1 MAIERGASLKGAMIG
16 FLNVDKP
23 PGMTSHDVVAA
34 VRRRLPRKTKVGHAG
49 TLDPFATGVL
59 VLCVGPAT
67 RLACYVQSQP
77 KRYAAEVTLG
87 ATSTTDD
94 PEGKIAPTPGAEP
107 VPLDEVRGALEAF
120 VGEIQQVPP
129 AHSAVHVGG
138 RRAYKLAREGER
150 PELPARRVVVHAI
163 ELTGYDWPV
172 VGLDVRCGSGT
183 YIRALARDIGRE
195 LGVGGYCSALARTE
209 VGCFTLDAAV
219 PLDALDPERR
229 LIPVAD
235 GLPTMPQVRLGAA
248 GAARLCQGQAVA
260 ADAELPLPSSEVLVV
275 GQGGDALAIARVAG
289 DGLTLQPRKVLVP
302 SP

>member
-1 MAIERGASLKGAMIG
+1 MAIERRASVEGATVG
-16 FLNVDKP
+16 FLNVHKP
-23 PGMTSHDVVAA
+23 RGMTSHDIVAA

-59 VLCVGPAT
+59 VLCVGQAT
-67 RLACYVQSQP
+67 RLASYVQSQP

-94 PEGKIAPTPGAEP
+94 PEGEIAPTPGAEP

-120 VGEIQQVPP
+120 VGEIDQVPP

-150 PELPARRVVVHAI
+150 PELPSRRVVVHAI
-163 ELTGYDWPV
+163 ELVRYDWPV
-172 VGLDVRCGSGT
+172 VELDVRCGSGT
-183 YIRALARDIGRE
+183 YVRALARDIGRE

-219 PLDALDPERR
+219 PLDALDPERH
-229 LIPVAD
+229 LISVAD
-235 GLPTMPQVRLGAA
+235 GLPTMPQVYLGSDDAV
-248 GAARLCQGQAVA
+248 RLCQGQAVSVE
-260 ADAELPLPSSEVLVV
+260 AELPPAGAEVLAMGEGRAFAVCRV
-275 GQGGDALAIARVAG
+275 AQDGRSIQPHKVLARV
-289 DGLTLQPRKVLVP
+289 P
-302 SP
+302 